1 MATYE
6 IGNYSANLIY
16 RAVLYWHDHEDP
28 QDRPPLLELLELFAP
43 PKAPT
48 AAEMVEVLRNVIGN
62 TPTDYARI
70 KDVLTRWDAA
80 GSPDL

>member
-1 MATYE
+1 
-6 IGNYSANLIY
+6 
-16 RAVLYWHDHEDP
+16 
-28 QDRPPLLELLELFAP
+28 
-43 PKAPT
+43 
-48 AAEMVEVLRNVIGN
+48 MVEVLRNVIGN